1 MFRAV
6 LKTICTSLAL
16 IIIVKSIDIIKNAE
30 SIYYLR
36 NDKKELVTIDK
47 SKSAKLKI
55 FFKLT
60 EIEKIQKIN
69 QIDGKTYPE
78 EEFTEN
84 IQLLKGFNNRLNEK
98 ILSIND
104 LFKLEKE

>member
-1 MFRAV
+1 M
-6 LKTICTSLAL
+6 
-16 IIIVKSIDIIKNAE
+16 
-30 SIYYLR
+30 
-36 NDKKELVTIDK
+36 
-47 SKSAKLKI
+47 
-55 FFKLT
+55 
-60 EIEKIQKIN
+60 EKHIQK
-69 QIDGKTYPE
+69 

>member
-1 MFRAV
+1 LLGKFIDDE
-6 LKTICTSLAL
+6 L
-16 IIIVKSIDIIKNAE
+16 KSIDIIKNAE

-36 NDKKELVTIDK
+36 NDENELISIDK

-55 FFKLT
+55 YFKLN

-78 EEFTEN
+78 DKFTDKLK
-84 IQLLKGFNNRLNEK
+84 LLKGFNNRLNEK
-98 ILSIND
+98 ILSIEE
-104 LFKLEKE
+104 LFKQK